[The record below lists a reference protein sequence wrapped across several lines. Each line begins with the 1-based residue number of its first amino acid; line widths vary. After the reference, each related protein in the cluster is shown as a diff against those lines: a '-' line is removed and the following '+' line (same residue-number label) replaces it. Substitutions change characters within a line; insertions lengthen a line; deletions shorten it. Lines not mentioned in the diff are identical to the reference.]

1 MKMKINKSFFVLF
14 LLAWSIG
21 VVAIN
26 YFNWIW
32 LADLSFIA
40 ILFIYVIRAELS
52 VSEVKQSEERKK
64 EKRIHK

>member
-1 MKMKINKSFFVLF
+1 MKINKSFFVLF